1 VIKQPDGLY
10 AVFST
15 GTDRWV
21 AWDLTR
27 EQYIERRAEEA
38 AREARADAARLLDE
52 IEGGRYMTVYGMTF
66 EEANA
71 QSVESGGEDLSRK
84 MVDPQFR
91 EQATAFMDQND
102 ELLRRL
108 ADDLPAETEARDGE

>member
-1 VIKQPDGLY
+1 MGRQLIKQPDGLY

-27 EQYIERRAEEA
+27 EQYIERRVDEA
-38 AREARADAARLLDE
+38 AKEARVDAARLLDDLE
-52 IEGGRYMTVYGMTF
+52 AGDYYAGYTF

-71 QSVESGGEDLSRK
+71 ASVEHDGEDLSGK
-84 MVDPQFR
+84 
-91 EQATAFMDQND
+91 
-102 ELLRRL
+102 
-108 ADDLPAETEARDGE
+108 PAETGES